1 MFSMRSQSPVRTLI
15 KGIIIT
21 AAGVFIVLVPNV
33 SLNTIV
39 QFIGALLILDGLS
52 YLVPTLFRKEEQT
65 AGFFIIPPGITTIL
79 IGVLFLLLPVI
90 IVKVFV
96 FILGITLLLIG
107 STQLTLLL
115 KGQKMSGFTLV
126 LGLLALL
133 STIAGIVMLFN
144 PFKSAVTIVMA
155 VGGATALYGLIQ
167 IFMSFK
173 IKRATKQEPKQLPHT
188 IDAEY
193 EEVE

>member
-1 MFSMRSQSPVRTLI
+1 MRSQSPVRILI

-21 AAGVFIVLVPNV
+21 ATGVFIVLVPNV

-52 YLVPTLFRKEEQT
+52 YLIPTLLRKDNQP

-79 IGVLFLLLPVI
+79 IGLLFLLLPVI

-115 KGQKMSGFTLV
+115 KGQKITGFTFV

-144 PFKSAVTIVMA
+144 PFKSAVTIAMA
-155 VGGATALYGLIQ
+155 VGVATALYGLIQ

-173 IKRATKQEPKQLPHT
+173 TKRSNSQEPKQQPHT